1 MYPLMSRSF
10 NIVLFEDYTPMD
22 VFGPVEVI
30 SKLPDMVKIN
40 FYSEN
45 GGTVRGGGNTKIE
58 TLPFF
63 ALRKSD
69 VFIIPGGWG
78 TRKEVNNDAL
88 IRKIEESANDSEYV
102 LTVCTGAAL
111 LAKTGLLDGRKATS
125 NKLAFDWV
133 KEQGDQVK
141 WVRAARWVR
150 DGKYY
155 TSSGI
160 TAGIDMALGFVEDHY
175 DTHIAEDIAQKM
187 EYHWNRDKEIDQFVQ
202 KGTNRH

>member
-1 MYPLMSRSF
+1 MSRSI
-10 NIVLFEDYTPMD
+10 NVVLFDEFTPLD
-22 VFGPVEVI
+22 VFGPVEVF
-30 SKLPDMVKIN
+30 SKVPTSFKIN

-45 GGTVRGGGNTKIE
+45 GGTVRGGGNTQVE

-69 VFIIPGGWG
+69 IFMIPGGWG
-78 TRKEVNNDAL
+78 TRKEINNNRFL
-88 IRKIEESANDSEYV
+88 EKIAEAATESEYV

-111 LAKTGLLDGRKATS
+111 LAKTGLLDGRNATS

-133 KEQGDQVK
+133 LQQGAKVN
-141 WVRAARWVR
+141 WLRAARWVK

-160 TAGIDMALGFVEDHY
+160 TAGIDMALGFVEDHFGLF
-175 DTHIAEDIAQKM
+175 AAKDIAQKM
-187 EYHWNRDKEIDQFVQ
+187 EYTWNREPESDAF
-202 KGTNRH
+202 GRRAS

>member
-1 MYPLMSRSF
+1 MSRSF

-30 SKLPDMVKIN
+30 SKLPDSVKIN

-45 GGTVRGGGNTKIE
+45 GGTIKGAGNTKIE

-69 VFIIPGGWG
+69 VIIIPGGWG
-78 TRKEVNNDAL
+78 TRKEINNDAL
-88 IRKIEESANDSEYV
+88 IQKITESANDSEYV
-102 LTVCTGAAL
+102 LTVCTGSAL
-111 LAKTGLLDGRKATS
+111 LARTGLLDGRRATS

-133 KEQGDQVK
+133 QEQGDQVK
-141 WVRAARWVR
+141 WIRAARWVR

-175 DTHIAEDIAQKM
+175 ETRVAEDIAHRM
-187 EYHWNRDKEIDQFVQ
+187 EYNWNRN
-202 KGTNRH
+202 T